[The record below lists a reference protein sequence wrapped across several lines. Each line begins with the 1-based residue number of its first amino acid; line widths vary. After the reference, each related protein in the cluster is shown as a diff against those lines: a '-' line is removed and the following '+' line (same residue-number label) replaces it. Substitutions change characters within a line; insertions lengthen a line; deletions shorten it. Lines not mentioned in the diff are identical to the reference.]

1 VRASL
6 RGQVVWARADA
17 TGALSESG
25 GKVEI
30 RYKPNDGRRYDAL
43 AKNLTIV
50 DPKPLPDETCGPA
63 EKPAP
68 ADGAKKTSAESG
80 AGTTPR
86 SRGGMPRKSEAVAP
100 KHPDGAVVV
109 YADGACSGNPG
120 PAGLGVV
127 VLDGEERREL
137 SEYLG
142 TGTNNVAEL
151 TAVLRAIEM
160 TTGEKRA
167 VVLHTDSQY
176 AIGVLAKGWKA
187 KANVELVA
195 TIKRALAEH
204 ATMRLVYVPGHSGV
218 ALNEVADAL
227 ARRAVETR
235 RTSRSATA
243 VRRETARDEEP

>member
-1 VRASL
+1 MPWVRASL
-6 RGQVVWARADA
+6 RGQLVWARADA
-17 TGALSESG
+17 SGALSSEG

-30 RYKPNDGRRYDAL
+30 RYKPNDGRRYDAV
-43 AKNLTIV
+43 AKNLTV
-50 DPKPLPDETCGPA
+50 APGPVMPDETCGPA
-63 EKPAP
+63 ERPAP
-68 ADGAKKTSAESG
+68 RASSAEGTSG
-80 AGTTPR
+80 AAATSGAPR
-86 SRGGMPRKSEAVAP
+86 PAGRTRNGMPRKSEAVVAAVP
-100 KHPDGAVVV
+100 EGAVVV

-127 VLDGEERREL
+127 LVDGSERREL

-151 TAVLRAIEM
+151 TAILRAIEM
-160 TTGEKRA
+160 TQGETRP

-176 AIGVLAKGWKA
+176 SIGVLQKGWKA

-204 ATMRLVYVPGHSGV
+204 GTMRLVYVPGHSGV

-235 RTSRSATA
+235 RTSRSTK
-243 VRRETARDEEP
+243 ES